1 MTRPIFAI
9 LKRELIKLSRDKM
22 RLFMTIFMSALF
34 LFIFS
39 FITKSSLSN
48 ISRPLDYL
56 ISGVVIMTVF
66 QAAFTNSMQI
76 LEDISSGFMKEILV
90 APVARYQIA
99 LGQVLASGL
108 VSVAQGLVV
117 FFLGFFLG
125 FRPDFLHAV
134 VMVLFMFLVGF
145 SFSAM
150 GLFLAT
156 VTRTSSRFQLLVTIV
171 SLPLTFLSG
180 AYIPTMMMPSFLMP
194 IVLLNPLTHATAV
207 FRWVALHMESLPVA
221 ELIRNGVAFS
231 FQGFTVTPA
240 MSALLVLAMGIGFIS
255 LAVLK
260 FRNADFSRVEIFK
273 KGHH

>member
-1 MTRPIFAI
+1 MTRTILAI

-48 ISRPLDYL
+48 ISQPLNYL

-134 VMVLFMFLVGF
+134 VMVPLMFLVGF
-145 SFSAM
+145 TFGAM

-180 AYIPTMMMPSFLMP
+180 AYIPTMMMPGFLMP

-207 FRWVALHMESLPVA
+207 FRWMALHMESLPVA

-260 FRNADFSRVEIFK
+260 FRNADFSHVEIFK
-273 KGHH
+273 KGPH